1 MSLLIN
7 TVKPPSDLAR
17 LTPAFFMPAT
27 AALQVKVDAS
37 KLPLGTASVRAYIL
51 GVALGMWGKRLWLAL
66 ATEFLL
72 RRSIQHRERLGY
84 SFF

>member
-37 KLPLGTASVRAYIL
+37 KLPLETACVRAYIL

-66 ATEFLL
+66 AREFLL